1 MSVVRNNTPNGYSIF
16 CDDVRVEANGKQI
29 LIGVYYGDMLLPVMP
44 VQLPIFSV
52 VIRYN
57 ERVNESELPVKIVIT
72 VPGHE
77 NPVFSTEIPRE
88 NFQTTISSLNTDADV
103 DDPLVTI
110 NVMAAFPGLLF
121 SQPGRIKVRAYRGDD
136 EIRLGT
142 LRVRLRSEWEEEQK
156 AITAKQE
163 AAH

>member
-29 LIGVYYGDMLLPVMP
+29 LIGVYTGDMLVPVFP
-44 VQLPIFSV
+44 VHLPIFHV
-52 VIRYN
+52 LVRYN
-57 ERVNESELPVKIVIT
+57 ERFNESDQPVKFVIT
-72 VPGHE
+72 APGYEEPLFTTEVPR
-77 NPVFSTEIPRE
+77 T
-88 NFQTTISSLNTDADV
+88 NFANTDSVIDAEI
-103 DDPLVTI
+103 DDPIIGFNLV
-110 NVMAAFPGLLF
+110 AGFPSMLF

-156 AITAKQE
+156 AIAAKQE